1 MKSLFIILIEIIIFT
16 GIKARNCKRLENC
29 RENELC
35 HNKSCICKLD
45 FQRINNF
52 CVRDVFSNG
61 DDCGLNG
68 FFNSYAK
75 HCECGLSK
83 RYLWRMFC

>member
-68 FFNSYAK
+68 FCNSYAK